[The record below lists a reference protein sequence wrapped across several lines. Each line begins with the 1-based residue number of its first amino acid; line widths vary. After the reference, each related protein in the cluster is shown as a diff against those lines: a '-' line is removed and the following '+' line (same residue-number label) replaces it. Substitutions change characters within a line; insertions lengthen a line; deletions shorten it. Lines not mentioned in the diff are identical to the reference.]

1 MLGRGIFMRRFLSF
15 SFMFVFTALVLV
27 PVFSAGHTVST
38 VSVRERALPVIVVDA
53 GHGGMDGGAVGPD
66 GLLEK
71 DLNLSISLRLADFL
85 RAFGFPV
92 VLTRDADEMQGG
104 KAEDI
109 RARAAL
115 AESCGEDAI
124 FVSIHQ
130 NKFPQTSSHGT
141 QTFFGLRG
149 SGSEALA
156 ELLQTEIVRKLQPEN
171 HRMCQQGGSGIYLLK
186 NLPCTAV
193 MIECGFL
200 SNDDDVRL
208 LTDETYQARLAFVIA
223 GTILE
228 YVNQTEV

>member
-1 MLGRGIFMRRFLSF
+1 MRRFLSF

-141 QTFFGLRG
+141 QTFYGMKNPE
-149 SGSEALA
+149 SQVLA
-156 ELLQTEIVRKLQPEN
+156 ELLQTEIVARLQPDN
-171 HRMCQQGGSGIYLLK
+171 HRLSQPGGSGIYLLK

-200 SNDDDVRL
+200 SNYGDVSL
-208 LTDETYQARLAFVIA
+208 LTDDEYQSALAFVIA
-223 GTILE
+223 GVLLE
-228 YVNQTEV
+228 YVNQAEV